1 MQLSIDIDQNKSS
14 LFLDFLNLLKK
25 DRMINNYT
33 VIDTKKTLSEY
44 EQEVLDD
51 IGHIAE
57 AIKSADE
64 GHGHKTARTVTL

>member
-1 MQLSIDIDQNKSS
+1 
-14 LFLDFLNLLKK
+14 
-25 DRMINNYT
+25 MINNYT
-33 VIDTKKTLSEY
+33 VIDTKKTLNEY

-64 GHGHKTARTVTL
+64 GTGHKTGRTVTL